1 MTTRENAD
9 RKLIAAAARQNGRG
23 FSEQFTPSK
32 DDLRDMLA
40 EAARNTATIQTKE
53 TTSAS

>member
-9 RKLIAAAARQNGRG
+9 RKMLAAAARQKGRS

-40 EAARNTATIQTKE
+40 EAVRNTATLQTKE
-53 TTSAS
+53 TTSAE